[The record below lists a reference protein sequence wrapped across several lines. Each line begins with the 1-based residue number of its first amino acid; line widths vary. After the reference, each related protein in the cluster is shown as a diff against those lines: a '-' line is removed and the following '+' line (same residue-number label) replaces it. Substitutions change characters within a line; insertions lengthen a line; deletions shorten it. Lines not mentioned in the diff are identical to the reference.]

1 MNKWSKN
8 LLFVGSLPI
17 FISPIVIIASCSS
30 SNNTPDQAKKIE
42 LKSTQVKLDGLSG
55 TNANNYAEENKLKQL
70 IFDNKEKFFNNIP
83 ADFSVNN
90 IFVSEIV
97 ANTPNPGI
105 LKVQMEIKNGDT
117 VLIAKTE
124 ISLTGFQENVLGL
137 NGTEIQIKDQT
148 SVNPK
153 EYKEEGKLK
162 AFVFRQKEQIFKNLP
177 DGLTEN
183 QINIEANSIK
193 VRSGALILILSVKA
207 ANPSD
212 PDLIMPTKIKLTGF
226 MAIFAF
232 KDETVKLS
240 GLSDQAAASITEDKL
255 KDIVVEKANEIFD
268 TIPQEGISKEQVLID
283 NNKKQKSIVANGR
296 TLSARIAIKNKNDQS
311 LLIDYEIIT
320 LNGFRITIELKSQN
334 VDLASKLENGEE
346 NLDQYLDDN
355 FSKLKALIYKNRDSF
370 FDNWPDE
377 FNENSFT
384 ITEAKIDDQQ
394 KGRLKIKIKVTNPE
408 SGSDLISEREV
419 TIDGFFDLKFNKDYR
434 NQLNLN
440 LGEEALLKYF
450 TPSVAEGT
458 EEQKELMAKLIFD
471 HQTEI
476 FINIPNGLQKY
487 KIQVKSIS
495 KEGPEDLRVDFSI
508 FSTDNN
514 EVVLIQTDILLSGF
528 FDFKSPSPIPISLKL
543 EETEK
548 PKEQYK
554 NQSNNGNNKMKDL
567 IWKYKDTIFLNFPKD
582 LNDASWIQITNPA
595 TDVAGKQAQLA
606 VGFKIAKENQEILPE
621 IDIILDGFTP

>member
-30 SNNTPDQAKKIE
+30 SNNAAEQNKIAF
-42 LKSTQVKLDGLSG
+42 KSTQIQLDGLSDK
-55 TNANNYAEENKLKQL
+55 NANDYAEQNKLKQL
-70 IFDNKEKFFNNIP
+70 IFDNREKIFNNIP

-97 ANTPNPGI
+97 PNTQTPGN
-105 LKVQMEIKNGDT
+105 LKAQIEVKNGNA
-117 VLIAKTE
+117 VLLEKTL
-124 ISLTGFQENVLGL
+124 ITFTGFQKNVPALS
-137 NGTEIQIKDQT
+137 GTEIELKDQT
-148 SVNPK
+148 SVDPK
-153 EYKEEGKLK
+153 EYKEEVKLK
-162 AFVFRQKEQIFKNLP
+162 NFIFNQKEQIFKNLP

-193 VRSGALILILSVKA
+193 VRSGALILTLSVKA

-255 KDIVVEKANEIFD
+255 KDIIVEKANEIFD

-296 TLSARIAIKNKNDQS
+296 TLSARIAIKNKNNQS

-419 TIDGFFDLKFNKDYR
+419 TIDGF
-434 NQLNLN
+434 
-440 LGEEALLKYF
+440 
-450 TPSVAEGT
+450 
-458 EEQKELMAKLIFD
+458 LI
-471 HQTEI
+471 
-476 FINIPNGLQKY
+476 
-487 KIQVKSIS
+487 
-495 KEGPEDLRVDFSI
+495 
-508 FSTDNN
+508 
-514 EVVLIQTDILLSGF
+514 
-528 FDFKSPSPIPISLKL
+528 
-543 EETEK
+543 
-548 PKEQYK
+548 
-554 NQSNNGNNKMKDL
+554 
-567 IWKYKDTIFLNFPKD
+567 
-582 LNDASWIQITNPA
+582 
-595 TDVAGKQAQLA
+595 
-606 VGFKIAKENQEILPE
+606 
-621 IDIILDGFTP
+621 